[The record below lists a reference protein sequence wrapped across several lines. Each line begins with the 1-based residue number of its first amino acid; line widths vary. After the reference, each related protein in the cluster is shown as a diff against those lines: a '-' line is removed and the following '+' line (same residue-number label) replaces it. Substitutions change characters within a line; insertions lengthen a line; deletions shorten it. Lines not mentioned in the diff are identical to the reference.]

1 MGRTY
6 EKSSITKQL
15 ESYFLLYVSNASI
28 AFQKMAFVCLADFQA
43 YAKDNLP
50 KPTWEF
56 IEGGADE
63 CITRDENIS
72 AYKKIRLRPR
82 FLRDMSVV
90 DTRTTIQGSEI
101 SFPVCIGPTS
111 FHCLCWPDGEK
122 STAKAQAMNI
132 CYVTSTFSTC
142 YFEDIVACAPSGL
155 RWLQLYVQ
163 RDRQITKKLIQEV
176 ETLGY
181 KALVLTVDTAA
192 LGNRLQDNR
201 NKFSLPKSMSVKN
214 LHVDIEE
221 NAESLLPVSNIDPS
235 TCWKDIAWLRSIT
248 QMPIILKGI
257 LTREDAELAIRHNVQ
272 GILVSNHGGRQL
284 DTVPATIDALTEVVN
299 AVQGRIEVYLDGG
312 IRTGTDVLKALAL
325 GARCI
330 FLGRPI
336 LWGLTYKGEEGVR
349 QVLNLL
355 KKEFYKS
362 MILTGCR
369 SVSEISQ
376 DLVQFPRL

>member
-1 MGRTY
+1 
-6 EKSSITKQL
+6 
-15 ESYFLLYVSNASI
+15 
-28 AFQKMAFVCLADFQA
+28 MAFVCLADFQA
-43 YAKDNLP
+43 FAKDNLP
-50 KPTWEF
+50 KSTWEF

-90 DTRTTIQGSEI
+90 DTKTTIQGSEI
-101 SFPVCIGPTS
+101 SFPVCIAPTG
-111 FHCLCWPDGEK
+111 FHCLCWPDGEQ
-122 STAKAQAMNI
+122 STAKAAEAMNI
-132 CYVTSTFSTC
+132 CYVTSTYSSCF
-142 YFEDIVACAPSGL
+142 YDDIVAGAPNGL
-155 RWLQLYVQ
+155 RWIQLYVQ
-163 RDRQITKKLIQEV
+163 RDRKITKKLIQKV
-176 ETLGY
+176 ESLGY
-181 KALVLTVDTAA
+181 KALVLTVDTPA

-201 NKFSLPKSMSVKN
+201 NRFSFPALLSTKN
-214 LHVDIEE
+214 IHVPIEE
-221 NAESLLPVSNIDPS
+221 NSESLLSVSSIDSS
-235 TCWKDIAWLRSIT
+235 TSWKDIAWLKSIT

-257 LTREDAELAIRHNVQ
+257 LTREDAELAISHNVQ

-325 GARCI
+325 GARCV

-355 KKEFYKS
+355 KKEFYRS
-362 MILTGCR
+362 MVFTGCR
-369 SVSEISQ
+369 SISEISQ
-376 DLVQFPRL
+376 DLVQFSKL

>member
-1 MGRTY
+1 
-6 EKSSITKQL
+6 
-15 ESYFLLYVSNASI
+15 
-28 AFQKMAFVCLADFQA
+28 MAFLCLADFQA
-43 YAKDNLP
+43 YAKNKLP
-50 KPTWEF
+50 KHTWEF

-72 AYKKIRLRPR
+72 AYKRIHLRPR

-101 SFPVCIGPTS
+101 SFPVCIGPTG
-111 FHCLCWPDGEK
+111 FHCLCWPDGEQ
-122 STAKAQAMNI
+122 STAKAAQAMNI

-142 YFEDIVACAPSGL
+142 FFEDIVAAAPSGL

-163 RDRQITKKLIQEV
+163 RDRQTTKMLIQKA

-181 KALVLTVDTAA
+181 KALVLTVDTPA

-201 NKFSLPKSMSVKN
+201 NKFSLPESMSTKN
-214 LHVDIEE
+214 LHVHIEE
-221 NAESLLPVSNIDPS
+221 NAESLLPVSGIASS
-235 TCWKDIAWLRSIT
+235 TCWKDIAWLKNIT

-257 LTREDAELAIRHNVQ
+257 LTREDAELAVSHNVQ

-284 DTVPATIDALTEVVN
+284 DTVPATIDALPEVVN

-325 GARCI
+325 GAKCI

-336 LWGLTYKGEEGVR
+336 MWGLTYKGEEGVQ
-349 QVLNLL
+349 QVLKLL
-355 KKEFYKS
+355 KKEFHKS
-362 MILTGCR
+362 MILSGCR

-376 DLVQFPRL
+376 DLVQFSRL